1 MDKSLQWGG
10 RFEAPP
16 DSALLAFGSSLED
29 DLVLAPFDVRC
40 SLAHVAALRDAGI
53 VDRTAGAQLEG
64 ALAQISGEIASGSFA
79 AYAREHGAEDIHG
92 AIDARVRELAP
103 GAGDRLHSGRS
114 RNDQVATTLR
124 LYAAERMERAQ
135 ALARRIVATLADE
148 AEAALSAEALIAATT
163 HWQPAQPVLLAFWLG
178 AAAQPFVRALKTFA
192 CVARDAMSEMPL
204 GSSAVAGST
213 LALGRES
220 AARLLG
226 FETVCANAM
235 DAIGTRDVILDAAH
249 ALVRALAQAS
259 RVSEELILWCTPQF
273 GYAKLGDAASTGSS
287 LMPQKRNPDPF
298 ELVRGAAGVQLGAY
312 AGAVAST
319 CGLALSYHRD
329 LQQTKAAALRII
341 EQSLESLA
349 AFAGALEHVGFN
361 YERMTADAGRG
372 FTVATDVAD
381 ALIAHGVT
389 ARDAHTLVGEAVA
402 RAEREGREFSLA
414 DLAALAQRAGLAT
427 LVAPLTPLESVRAK
441 ATFGSTSP
449 TSVYAHVQALRSAI
463 AAEEGSP

>member
-10 RFEAPP
+10 RFGAPP
-16 DSALLAFGSSLED
+16 DSALLAYGSSLED

-64 ALAQISGEIASGSFA
+64 ALAQISREIASGAFA
-79 AYAREHGAEDIHG
+79 AYARENGAEDIHG
-92 AIDARVRELAP
+92 AIDARVRDLAP
-103 GAGDRLHSGRS
+103 DAGDRLHSGRS

-124 LYAAERMERAQ
+124 LYAAERMERAE
-135 ALARRIVATLADE
+135 ALARRILATFVRE
-148 AEAALSAEALIAATT
+148 GEAALAAEALVAATT

-178 AAAQPFVRALKTFA
+178 AAAQPFVRALNAFSCLA
-192 CVARDAMSEMPL
+192 CDAMSEMPL
-204 GSSAVAGST
+204 GSAAVAGST
-213 LALGRES
+213 LELGRES
-220 AARLLG
+220 AARVLG
-226 FETVCANAM
+226 FERLSANAM
-235 DAIGTRDVILDAAH
+235 DAIGTRDVLLDAAH
-249 ALVRALAQAS
+249 ALVRALAHAS

-329 LQQTKAAALRII
+329 LQQTKAAALRVI
-341 EQSLESLA
+341 EESLAALA
-349 AFAGALEHVGFN
+349 AFAGALEHVSFD
-361 YERMTADAGRG
+361 YERMGDGAGRG

-381 ALIAHGVT
+381 ALIEQGVT
-389 ARDAHTLVGEAVA
+389 ARQAHTIVGEAVA
-402 RAEREGREFSLA
+402 RAEREGREFSRE
-414 DLAALAQRAGLAT
+414 DLAAVAARANLAAFS
-427 LVAPLTPLESVRAK
+427 APLTPLESVRAK
-441 ATFGSTSP
+441 ATSGSTSP
-449 TSVYAHVQALRSAI
+449 ASVRAHLQALRSAI
-463 AAEEGSP
+463 GAEEGLP